1 MVIKLKY
8 CLQILIVWRKKIMF
22 MKIFKVTKK
31 CLPLAIMK
39 KYGKL
44 SKLVIGK
51 MKYETSG
58 IPVKEFIKLK

>member
-1 MVIKLKY
+1 ML
-8 CLQILIVWRKKIMF
+8 